1 MSMHLIKSVVPAVT
15 IAIKAEEGPPTIVA
29 DLFRTKTITSVRHW
43 RRGSRPA
50 VEGFRRPAA
59 WIAALL
65 LAGALSACAE
75 YHSYE
80 KCGTGGCASDA
91 NISANVQQLLAQHPE
106 LKGSDQLYV
115 KTIDHVVYLSGTV
128 ETGLH
133 RDIAAS
139 VAREVS
145 GVTNVVNDIAV
156 DK

>member
-1 MSMHLIKSVVPAVT
+1 MDLINSDVPARAV
-15 IAIKAEEGPPTIVA
+15 AKAEDRPPTIVA
-29 DLFRTKTITSVRHW
+29 DLCRQRRSRVPETSVR
-43 RRGSRPA
+43 SPRPG
-50 VEGFRRPAA
+50 VEGSTRPAA

-80 KCGTGGCASDA
+80 KCGRGGCAGDA
-91 NISANVQQLLAQHPE
+91 NISANVQQLWAQHPE
-106 LKGSDQLYV
+106 LEGSDQLYV

-139 VAREVS
+139 VAREAN
-145 GVTNVVNDIAV
+145 GVTSVVNNIAI

>member
-1 MSMHLIKSVVPAVT
+1 MHLDDPVVPAPAAT
-15 IAIKAEEGPPTIVA
+15 SVA
-29 DLFRTKTITSVRHW
+29 DLFPTTTMTRVRD
-43 RRGSRPA
+43 RRPGS
-50 VEGFRRPAA
+50 RPAA

-65 LAGALSACAE
+65 LTGALSACAE
-75 YHSYE
+75 YRSYE
-80 KCGTGGCASDA
+80 KCGNGGCPGDA
-91 NISANVQQLLAQHPE
+91 NITASVQGLFAQHPE
-106 LKGSDQLYV
+106 LQGADQLYV

-139 VAREVS
+139 VAREAS

>member
-1 MSMHLIKSVVPAVT
+1 MHLINSIIPAPAV
-15 IAIKAEEGPPTIVA
+15 AIRAEDGPPIVA
-29 DLFRTKTITSVRHW
+29 DLSKTKMITSVRDW
-43 RRGSRPA
+43 RPGPQPG
-50 VEGFRRPAA
+50 VEVSTRPAA

-65 LAGALSACAE
+65 LTGALSACAE

-80 KCGTGGCASDA
+80 KCGNGGCPGDA
-91 NISANVQQLLAQHPE
+91 NITASVQGAFAQHPE
-106 LKGSDQLYV
+106 LEGPDQLYV

-133 RDIAAS
+133 RDIAGS

-145 GVTNVVNDIAV
+145 GVSGVVSNIAI